1 MLGKRSQF
9 IALGGLLAACV
20 GAYGLWTQRTAAVA
34 AYNPVV
40 NPSDFVSQVD
50 NKYFA
55 LKPGTTFTYQNKSGT
70 ERIEITVTN
79 EKKKVIGVETTV
91 VRAKEWKN
99 GALFEETY
107 DWYAQ
112 DKAGNVWYFGEAV
125 DFYKNGKVVNHR
137 GSWEAGVRGAKPGI
151 VMKKEPKV
159 GDQYRQEYFKG
170 VAEDMGTVVATNK
183 KVTVPFGTFEN
194 CLQIKDSSF
203 LDITAEYKYYCPDI
217 GFLALEEMIGR
228 PAEAALVSVSRR

>member
-79 EKKKVIGVETTV
+79 EKK
-91 VRAKEWKN
+91 R
-99 GALFEETY
+99 
-107 DWYAQ
+107 
-112 DKAGNVWYFGEAV
+112 
-125 DFYKNGKVVNHR
+125 
-137 GSWEAGVRGAKPGI
+137 
-151 VMKKEPKV
+151 
-159 GDQYRQEYFKG
+159 
-170 VAEDMGTVVATNK
+170 
-183 KVTVPFGTFEN
+183 
-194 CLQIKDSSF
+194 
-203 LDITAEYKYYCPDI
+203 
-217 GFLALEEMIGR
+217 
-228 PAEAALVSVSRR
+228 

>member
-1 MLGKRSQF
+1 M
-9 IALGGLLAACV
+9 
-20 GAYGLWTQRTAAVA
+20 
-34 AYNPVV
+34 
-40 NPSDFVSQVD
+40 
-50 NKYFA
+50 
-55 LKPGTTFTYQNKSGT
+55 
-70 ERIEITVTN
+70 
-79 EKKKVIGVETTV
+79 GVETTV

-112 DKAGNVWYFGEAV
+112 DIAGNVWYFGEAV
-125 DFYKNGKVVNHR
+125 DFYKNGKVSNHK

-151 VMKKEPKV
+151 IMKKEPKV

-194 CLQIKDSSF
+194 CVQIKDSSF
-203 LDITAEYKYYCPDI
+203 LDITAEHKYYCTDI

-228 PAEAALVSVSRR
+228 PAEAELVSVTRQ